1 MEVRILSSSQYKQL
15 KLKEYDKRRRTPR
28 HQNLIEDIDKC
39 ENELIKAKLTDD
51 ISRLIYAVSEAFRIL
66 VASHQELTFLYNY
79 IKGLWKDTQ
88 GDELPEID
96 REVVA
101 LVGIPTFNNPIEYA
115 GYKVVFAHRPNP
127 EGYEAKSLAS
137 EESFHYVPKCYDKGG
152 WNQPNVRFW
161 LDLRLPIEE
170 GGKDSV

>member
-1 MEVRILSSSQYKQL
+1 MT
-15 KLKEYDKRRRTPR
+15 KEDVLQDIKS
-28 HQNLIEDIDKC
+28 LIEDIDKC

-66 VASHQELTFLYNY
+66 VASHQELTFLYDY
-79 IKGLWKDTQ
+79 IKGLWKDAQ

-115 GYKVVFAHRPNP
+115 GYKVVFAHRPP
-127 EGYEAKSLAS
+127 EFWDGKDIVTGKVTRNY
-137 EESFHYVPKCYDKGG
+137 PKTYGKGG
-152 WNQPNVRFW
+152 WNIPDVKYW
-161 LDLRLPIEE
+161 LDVELPKEIEL
-170 GGKDSV
+170 

>member
-1 MEVRILSSSQYKQL
+1 MERKDILKDIKS
-15 KLKEYDKRRRTPR
+15 
-28 HQNLIEDIDKC
+28 LIEDIDKC
-39 ENELIKAKLTDD
+39 TDD
-51 ISRLIYAVSEAFRIL
+51 LVTARVKKYTDGLFAAQIKMEALMI
-66 VASHQELTFLYNY
+66 ATHQELTFLYEY
-79 IKGLWKDTQ
+79 IACLWKDTQ

-101 LVGIPTFNNPIEYA
+101 LVGIPTFNNPVEYA

-127 EGYEAKSLAS
+127 EGYGAKSLAS

-161 LDLRLPIEE
+161 LDLDLPVEE
-170 GGKDSV
+170 GGKNESQ